1 MSLKTLQDA
10 KMERQIFKLENEED
24 WPYWK
29 KTVLTVFG
37 TYGIL
42 NLVCSDDGLY
52 EDPLEALDN
61 MTEKEL
67 KLFNEEYNDNV
78 KRPATKNQT

>member
-1 MSLKTLQDA
+1 
-10 KMERQIFKLENEED
+10 MERQIFKLEKLKEED

-37 TYGIL
+37 TYDIL

-61 MTEKEL
+61 VSEK
-67 KLFNEEYNDNV
+67 N
-78 KRPATKNQT
+78 